1 MSAVILKLCFNHLLK
16 MQISWSH
23 HRILNYYVQGEV
35 NAFLISTLEGAQIKK
50 KLISVYFEELE
61 PEEKEYTGQMHM
73 ISLIVPLY
81 SWAGYLAIVM
91 IIKYRGH
98 GRCTVFLIS
107 FLAAISQH
115 L

>member
-1 MSAVILKLCFNHLLK
+1 M
-16 MQISWSH
+16 
-23 HRILNYYVQGEV
+23 NYYVRGEV

-50 KLISVYFEELE
+50 KLISVYFEKLE

-73 ISLIVPLY
+73 ISLIVPFY
-81 SWAGYLAIVM
+81 SWAGYLAIV

-98 GRCTVFLIS
+98 GRCAVFLIS